1 MVARAACPQ
10 SRRRP
15 DYGRGEYQIGA
26 AEEML
31 TPEGMVE
38 HLRAILGSSRY
49 KPPLLPSIALELMSL
64 TRKADVSLTTVRQLL
79 ERDSLLAAK
88 VLQLSQSALYSRGAP
103 VCSLQDAISRLGLRT
118 LEDLFLQTVL
128 STRVFRAAGY
138 EQPMAD
144 LMRHSTLT
152 AHVARMACRMTS
164 IPDEYAFMCGLLHDA
179 GIAAGLLIFA
189 DSSVTDW
196 KKSEGR
202 AILPSFEEVSTALLT
217 VHEETSTILAQAWQ
231 LAPDVALVLGHHH
244 HFRIGS
250 RVHPLAAAVCV
261 ADWVASEVGSAVGDE
276 SQREQAEEASRELGF
291 GARERVELLT
301 RGRELADLI

>member
-1 MVARAACPQ
+1 MVARVACPP
-10 SRRRP
+10 SHRRP
-15 DYGRGEYQIGA
+15 DYGRGQYQIGA
-26 AEEML
+26 ADALL

-38 HLRAILGSSRY
+38 HLTATLGSPRY
-49 KPPLLPSIALELMSL
+49 KPPLLPSIAIELIKL
-64 TRKADVSLTTVRQLL
+64 TRKADVSIGNVRQLL

-88 VLQLSQSALYSRGAP
+88 VLQLSQSALYSRGVP
-103 VCSLQDAISRLGLRT
+103 VLSLGDAISRLGLRT

-138 EQPMAD
+138 EQPLSE

-189 DSSVTDW
+189 DPSVTDW
-196 KKSEGR
+196 KKVSERG
-202 AILPSFEEVSTALLT
+202 ALPSFAEVSTALLA
-217 VHEETSTILAQAWQ
+217 VHEEASASLAQAWQ
-231 LAPDVALVLGHHH
+231 LAPDVAVVLGHHH
-244 HFRIGS
+244 HFRMGG

-261 ADWVASEVGSAVGDE
+261 ADWVASELGTGVGDE
-276 SQREQAEEASRELGF
+276 SHRDQADDAARELGF
-291 GARERVELLT
+291 GMRERSELLT
-301 RGRELADLI
+301 RGREIADLI